1 MCISKVELVDWAS
14 GSSGLRAHGKTDL
27 GDPSELRSPLGRSSE
42 PTSTL
47 GGRRDAS
54 SEPRSTLGARRDAS
68 SEPRSSL
75 GSDFGRLGIDLGPS
89 RTLKIELP
97 CRRELHFHV
106 FPVLAFNRA
115 FWLNLERLGRLL
127 GSTWALLGPTW
138 GQLGRLR
145 GQLGRSWGQLAT
157 NLSVLWAIL
166 GALEAI
172 LGALGA
178 LLGRS

>member
-1 MCISKVELVDWAS
+1 M
-14 GSSGLRAHGKTDL
+14 GAHGKTDL

-97 CRRELHFHV
+97 CRRELNFHV
-106 FPVLAFNRA
+106 CQVLAFSRV
-115 FWLNLERLGRLL
+115 FWLDLERLGRLL
-127 GSTWALLGPTW
+127 GSTRALLGPTWAPSGPTWALLGPTCE
-138 GQLGRLR
+138 QLERTLGH
-145 GQLGRSWGQLAT
+145 LGRS
-157 NLSVLWAIL
+157 
-166 GALEAI
+166 
-172 LGALGA
+172 
-178 LLGRS
+178 

>member
-1 MCISKVELVDWAS
+1 MLIYISKYGLGYGHWGVPEPENRLGRPERAKIAS
-14 GSSGLRAHGKTDL
+14 GALERAT
-27 GDPSELRSPLGRSSE
+27 
-42 PTSTL
+42 TL

-127 GSTWALLGPTW
+127 GSTRALLGPTWAPSGPTWALLGPTCD
-138 GQLGRLR
+138 QLEGTLDY
-145 GQLGRSWGQLAT
+145 LGRS
-157 NLSVLWAIL
+157 
-166 GALEAI
+166 
-172 LGALGA
+172 
-178 LLGRS
+178 